1 MRKIERRKLEKR
13 TAFGAFAGRIGLVS
27 NLFLFVSKF
36 MIGLLSGS
44 VSIMADAI
52 NSLSDTISSVLTLVG
67 FILLVSQRITS
78 YMNVLNI
85 LVECLYH

>member
-27 NLFLFVSKF
+27 NLFLFVSNL
-36 MIGLLSGS
+36 IESLLSGS

-52 NSLSDTISSVLTLVG
+52 NSLSDTISSVFNISRFYIVG
-67 FILLVSQRITS
+67 ASG
-78 YMNVLNI
+78 
-85 LVECLYH
+85 